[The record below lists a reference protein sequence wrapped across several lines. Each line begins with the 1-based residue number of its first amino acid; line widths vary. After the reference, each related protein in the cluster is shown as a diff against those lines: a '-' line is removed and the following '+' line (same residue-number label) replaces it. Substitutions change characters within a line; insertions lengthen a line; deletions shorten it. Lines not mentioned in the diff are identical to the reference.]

1 MAGLKEYFK
10 TDLRPLVRLEAQW
23 SALLDDGSAFE
34 FESCALLDPTAGV
47 RYLAFYLSSK
57 RFDELEFIQAIDQ
70 AEYYL
75 DKANNVSL
83 GRPHAAGVQ
92 VAVTNHGNNR
102 ASLRFD
108 WPGDNRQLRDAD
120 LQFTGR
126 IYFYHESS
134 INPRGRR
141 RLEEYASRKKLTL
154 IFRGTEYAA
163 ERDVLERPRAFI
175 SHDSRDKEA
184 IARKIA
190 MRLRDMHC
198 PVWYDEF
205 SLTVGDSLRESIEA
219 GLKQCHM
226 CIFIL
231 TTNFLSKGGWPKREY
246 DAIFT
251 RELVEDKRLIL
262 PVWAGVTKQE
272 IYEYSPVL
280 ADRVALHWEQGEDK
294 VCRKLY
300 DKLMHRR

>member
-1 MAGLKEYFK
+1 M
-10 TDLRPLVRLEAQW
+10 
-23 SALLDDGSAFE
+23 
-34 FESCALLDPTAGV
+34 
-47 RYLAFYLSSK
+47 
-57 RFDELEFIQAIDQ
+57 DQ

-75 DKANNVSL
+75 DKANNVTM
-83 GRPHAAGVQ
+83 GRPHVEALKVL
-92 VAVTNHGNNR
+92 VANHGNNR
-102 ASLRFD
+102 VSLQFK
-108 WPGDNRQLRDAD
+108 WPGDNTPVRDAD
-120 LQFTGR
+120 LHFTR
-126 IYFYHESS
+126 RVYIYHESS
-134 INPRGRR
+134 INPKDLS
-141 RLEEYASRKKLTL
+141 RLEQYASRKKLGL
-154 IFRGTEYAA
+154 IFRGAEYAA
-163 ERDVLERPRAFI
+163 QRDMLENPHAFI

-251 RELVEDKRLIL
+251 RELVEEKKLIL
-262 PVWAGVTKQE
+262 PVWAGVAKRE
-272 IYEYSPVL
+272 VYEYSPIL
-280 ADRVALHWEQGEDK
+280 ADRVALHWEQGEDQ
-294 VCRKLY
+294 VCRQLF
-300 DKLMHRR
+300 DKLMYPR